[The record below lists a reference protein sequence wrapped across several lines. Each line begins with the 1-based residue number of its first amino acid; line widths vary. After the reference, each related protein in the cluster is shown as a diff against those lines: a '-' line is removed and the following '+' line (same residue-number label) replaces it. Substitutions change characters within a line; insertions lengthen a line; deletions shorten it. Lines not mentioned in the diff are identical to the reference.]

1 MCAFLKNSILWE
13 YRREI
18 SYLELCFWRPLARF
32 LVTGQKS
39 PVPYHTFNDIYL
51 SLAGNIKLWLLHGLT
66 KICLHLS
73 QNDLFYV
80 SANKTCKAY
89 EVLAKNL
96 CKNCASFLFDAT
108 TKDQKRV
115 CPLYSCQMSN
125 HAMIE
130 LPHCQVFSSKERSE
144 RGSRCPIL
152 WGKHPW
158 NTVSIVPQKKWGSTS
173 VRIIDLKKKVE
184 TSIISA
190 TYCLLF

>member
-89 EVLAKNL
+89 EVLARNL
-96 CKNCASFLFDAT
+96 CAKIVPASFLMLQLKIRRGSAHCTHVKWVIMLWLNFPTA
-108 TKDQKRV
+108 KCFHLKRDQKGGHDAPSSEANTHEIQWV
-115 CPLYSCQMSN
+115 LSHKKN
-125 HAMIE
+125 GD
-130 LPHCQVFSSKERSE
+130 PH
-144 RGSRCPIL
+144 L
-152 WGKHPW
+152 
-158 NTVSIVPQKKWGSTS
+158 
-173 VRIIDLKKKVE
+173 
-184 TSIISA
+184 
-190 TYCLLF
+190 